1 MHAATKLWLLSV
13 RLTPGYYVEVSQ
25 DALYSPFLLTSLALS
40 CEYQSILH
48 RAVLGWLITQLQKE
62 RKT

>member
-48 RAVLGWLITQLQKE
+48 RAVLG
-62 RKT
+62 